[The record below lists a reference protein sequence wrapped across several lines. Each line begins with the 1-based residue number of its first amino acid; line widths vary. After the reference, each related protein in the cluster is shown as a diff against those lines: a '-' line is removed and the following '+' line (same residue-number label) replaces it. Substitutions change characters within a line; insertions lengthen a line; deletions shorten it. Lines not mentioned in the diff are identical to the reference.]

1 MATIVLICCNG
12 DNGANLKIIIAVWQR
27 QKSYKEERS
36 IMDSFEGIVEFVA
49 VAEKQ
54 SFSAAARE
62 LECSTSHVSRQV
74 SRLEQRLGAALVART
89 TRLVSL
95 TEAGNQYYQ
104 QCRELL
110 NGLQQANEQLGS
122 QQYQLSGVL
131 RVSLA
136 GTFAETHV
144 MPALVAFA
152 QQHPE
157 LRLQLDFNTHIVNFV
172 ESGFDFA
179 IRFGQLQD
187 SGLVAR
193 KLVKRSMMAAA
204 SPEYIRRFGLPK
216 HPDHLRHH
224 QCVYN
229 NDHWTFQEAERVL
242 TVKVAGR
249 IHTNNQHALVHAC
262 ECGLG
267 ISYMPKR
274 NLQPLV
280 EKGLLT
286 PVLEPYWYQ
295 GINSWVVYP
304 NRRFLPARARLAIQY
319 LLDHFT
325 DWQE

>member
-1 MATIVLICCNG
+1 
-12 DNGANLKIIIAVWQR
+12 
-27 QKSYKEERS
+27 
-36 IMDSFEGIVEFVA
+36 MDSFDGIIEFVA

-74 SRLEQRLGAALVART
+74 SRLEQRLGSALVARS

-122 QQYQLSGVL
+122 QQYQLNGVL

-144 MPALVAFA
+144 VPALISFA
-152 QQHPE
+152 QAHPE
-157 LRLQLDFNTHIVNFV
+157 LRLQLEFDSHIVNFV

-179 IRFGQLQD
+179 IRLGQLQD

-204 SPEYIRRFGLPK
+204 SPAYLERRGIPL
-216 HPDHLRHH
+216 HPEHLRHH
-224 QCVYN
+224 DCIVN
-229 NDHWTFQEAERVL
+229 NDHWTFREAGK
-242 TVKVAGR
+242 TVTQKVSGR
-249 IHTNNQHALVHAC
+249 FYCNNQHALVNAC
-262 ECGLG
+262 EQGLG
-267 ISYMPKR
+267 IAYMPGR
-274 NLQPLV
+274 NLSEQVNSGRLIS
-280 EKGLLT
+280 
-286 PVLEPYWYQ
+286 VLEPYWYQ
-295 GINSWVVYP
+295 DINSWVVYP

-319 LLDHFT
+319 LLDHFA
-325 DWQE
+325 DWHE

>member
-1 MATIVLICCNG
+1 
-12 DNGANLKIIIAVWQR
+12 
-27 QKSYKEERS
+27 
-36 IMDSFEGIVEFVA
+36 MDSFDGIIEFVA

-74 SRLEQRLGAALVART
+74 SRLEQRLGSALVART

-95 TEAGNQYYQ
+95 TEAGNLYYQ

-122 QQYQLSGVL
+122 QQFQLNGVL

-144 MPALVAFA
+144 MPALVEFA
-152 QQHPE
+152 KQHPE

-193 KLVKRSMMAAA
+193 KLVKRSMMATA
-204 SPEYIRRFGLPK
+204 SPEYLERFGVPK

-224 QCVYN
+224 QCIYN
-229 NDHWTFQEAERVL
+229 KDHWTFQQEEWVL
-242 TVKVAGR
+242 TVKVSGR
-249 IHTNNQHALVHAC
+249 VHTNNQHALVHAC
-262 ECGLG
+262 ESGLG
-267 ISYMPKR
+267 VSYMPKR

-280 EKGLLT
+280 EKGLLM

-304 NRRFLPARARLAIQY
+304 NRRFLPARARLAINY
-319 LLDHFT
+319 LLEHFAE
-325 DWQE
+325 WQE

>member
-1 MATIVLICCNG
+1 
-12 DNGANLKIIIAVWQR
+12 
-27 QKSYKEERS
+27 
-36 IMDSFEGIVEFVA
+36 MDSFDGIIEFVA

-54 SFSAAARE
+54 GFSAAAQE
-62 LECSTSHVSRQV
+62 LGCSTSHVSRQV
-74 SRLEQRLGAALVART
+74 SRLEQRLGSALVART

-95 TEAGNQYYQ
+95 TEAGNLYYQ

-136 GTFAETHV
+136 GTFSETYV
-144 MPALVAFA
+144 MPALMEFA
-152 QQHPE
+152 RQHPE
-157 LRLQLDFNTHIVNFV
+157 LKLQLDFNTHIVNFV

-193 KLVKRSMMAAA
+193 KLVQRSMMAVA
-204 SPEYIRRFGLPK
+204 SNDYLQQFGTPE
-216 HPDHLRHH
+216 HPDQLRQH
-224 QCVYN
+224 QCIYN
-229 NDHWTFQEAERVL
+229 NDQWTFQLADRA
-242 TVKVAGR
+242 TSVKVSGR
-249 IHTNNQHALVHAC
+249 IHTNNQHALVNAC
-262 ECGLG
+262 KSGLG
-267 ISYMPKR
+267 IAYMPRR

-280 EKGLLT
+280 DQGLAV

-295 GINSWVVYP
+295 GINNWVVYP
-304 NRRFLPARARLAIQY
+304 NRRFLPARARLAINY
-319 LLDHFT
+319 LLQHFA